1 MERRVSTFKSL
12 CICNFI
18 HFGKAHTKAHLDKDQ
33 NVFAQVLCALVA
45 LGYQVRPFILDAWNF
60 GSPQSRTRIFV
71 SIAAPGLTPLPDPP
85 QSHSH
90 PEGIK
95 DRSLGRTANG
105 LPLAQRYWGPTPFRA
120 ITIQEATKDL
130 PLSDDGKVDS
140 IPFPDHRLA
149 LGVPSINQALI
160 CQVPKYPH
168 GMSFIKA
175 VKLGWQS
182 ETQLKAWSWTSLR
195 SSEVSRS
202 WKRVYPHGLLP
213 TVTTKCTPQDGISGQ
228 WVHWEADRPMTVME
242 ARRAQGYPDHEVIVG
257 TPAMQWKIVGNS
269 VARPVA
275 LALGVA
281 LRTAW
286 LANEDDAK
294 TSFQSAQDWENAA
307 ASANKAAV
315 IDNVAVV
322 IERSEDNQNLMDE
335 FMACSESDE
344 SNTGDTATPM
354 SSSSETITRETTTSD
369 ITGTTDTDL
378 SPVVQPLERT
388 IRGALGF

>member
-1 MERRVSTFKSL
+1 M
-12 CICNFI
+12 
-18 HFGKAHTKAHLDKDQ
+18 
-33 NVFAQVLCALVA
+33 
-45 LGYQVRPFILDAWNF
+45 GYQVRPFILDAWNF

-90 PEGIK
+90 PEGIV
-95 DRSLGRTANG
+95 DRALGRTANG
-105 LPLAQRYWGPTPFRA
+105 LPLGPRYWGPTPFRFT
-120 ITIQEATKDL
+120 TIQEATKDL
-130 PLSDDGKVDS
+130 PLSDDGKVDC
-140 IPFPDHRLA
+140 IPFPDHRLMQN
-149 LGVPSINQALI
+149 VSPINQALI
-160 CQVPKYPH
+160 YNVPKYPY

-175 VKLGWQS
+175 AKLGWQS
-182 ETQLKAWSWTSLR
+182 ETQLKGWSWTSLR
-195 SSEVSRS
+195 SSERSRA

-257 TPAMQWKIVGNS
+257 APAMQWKIIGNS

-294 TSFQSAQDWENAA
+294 RSFQLAHDWENTA
-307 ASANKAAV
+307 ASTKK
-315 IDNVAVV
+315 VAVV
-322 IERSEDNQNLMDE
+322 IERIEDSENLTDE
-335 FMACSESDE
+335 FMVSSEIDQST
-344 SNTGDTATPM
+344 NGDTATPM
-354 SSSSETITRETTTSD
+354 SSSSETDTRETTTSD
-369 ITGTTDTDL
+369 ITETTKTDFTRA
-378 SPVVQPLERT
+378 VQ
-388 IRGALGF
+388 